1 MSNMPLAF
9 ERSLYQAV
17 IRFKAEHQDERDER
31 TRLRKEREKE
41 AKRDEN

>member
-17 IRFKAEHQDERDER
+17 IRFKAEHREELDEK

-41 AKRDEN
+41 ETKDET